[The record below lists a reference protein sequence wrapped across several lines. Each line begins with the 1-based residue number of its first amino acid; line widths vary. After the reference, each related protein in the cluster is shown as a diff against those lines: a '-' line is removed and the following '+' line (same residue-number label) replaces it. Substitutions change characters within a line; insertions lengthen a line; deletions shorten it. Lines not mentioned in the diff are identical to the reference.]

1 MYNWPRQNCF
11 AVLVSDF
18 FPPSRRSN
26 STLNVHFMINPERL
40 CQDFM
45 QMWQSK
51 GRLARVLSHYGT
63 VLKLSNAPSA
73 QAPQSPRVALSEP
86 CSWRVEGAPSCIVL
100 ICHESEAGLPK
111 GSRMLARWSP
121 QTAAP
126 PLISQMGAKMASR
139 RNKHPHRKEKEPL
152 VTTAHHVC
160 IVHVFLVI
168 FFQIIVAEIC

>member
-1 MYNWPRQNCF
+1 
-11 AVLVSDF
+11 
-18 FPPSRRSN
+18 
-26 STLNVHFMINPERL
+26 MINPERL

-45 QMWQSK
+45 QMQQST

-100 ICHESEAGLPK
+100 ICHESEAGLPN
-111 GSRMLARWSP
+111 GSYMLARWSP

-126 PLISQMGAKMASR
+126 PLIRQMGAKMASL
-139 RNKHPHRKEKEPL
+139 RNKHPRGKEREPL
-152 VTTAHHVC
+152 P
-160 IVHVFLVI
+160 IMFSLFMYFWP
-168 FFQIIVAEIC
+168 FFPNHSGRNVLGLDLPIRI